1 MTLSIKESKKMYRFV
16 LKIKFYRRE
25 QEISKEF
32 DRGWVIE
39 EISRA
44 LQKQVGKVGLAKYNF

>member
-1 MTLSIKESKKMYRFV
+1 MYRFV